1 MSKTM
6 EMGSV
11 KVPDSHIERTGY
23 IELQEPCNVPG
34 HEKYNLWHFNDEII
48 CPRCESE
55 RRSKKF
61 STQATKKQFESTKE
75 GRKLFLKNNSI
86 LHDRSLLNKGIKDYI
101 NKNDAESDIKK
112 HTHTVVKEVLKNNRN
127 VFMVGPPGVGK
138 THLMMGMLKNINE
151 LGDSKKCLF
160 VSMPKLLSEMKE
172 SFNKKYTDQ
181 KTSADYLNLLVEA
194 DVLGLDDIGSELSM
208 NSNKQASNFT
218 VDTLYNI
225 LNARENKTTIFTSN
239 LSLDELSLI
248 LDARTVS
255 RIKSNL
261 LLMDF
266 NGITDKREYEY
277 TLKK

>member
-1 MSKTM
+1 MTKKM

-11 KVPDSHIERTGY
+11 KVPDSQIERTGF
-23 IELQEPCNVPG
+23 IELSEPCNVPG
-34 HEKYNLWHFNDEII
+34 HEKYNLWHFNGEII
-48 CPRCESE
+48 CPACESE
-55 RRSKKF
+55 KRSKRF
-61 STQATKKQFESTKE
+61 SKQESKKQFESTKE

-86 LHDRSLLNKGIKDYI
+86 LHDKSLLNKGIKDFI
-101 NKNDAESDIKK
+101 NKNEVESAMKK
-112 HTHTVVKEVLKNNRN
+112 HTHTVINEVLKNNRN

-151 LGDSKKCLF
+151 LGESKKCLF
-160 VSMPKLLSEMKE
+160 VSMPKLLSDIKE

-194 DVLGLDDIGSELSM
+194 DVLGLDDIGAELSM

-225 LNARENKTTIFTSN
+225 LNSRENKTTLFTSN
-239 LSLDELSLI
+239 LTLDELALT
-248 LDARTVS
+248 LDPRTVS

-277 TLKK
+277 TLK

>member
-1 MSKTM
+1 
-6 EMGSV
+6 MGKQV
-11 KVPDSHIERTGY
+11 KMLGIPIPDIQIERTGY
-23 IELQEPCNVPG
+23 IELTEPCNVPG
-34 HEKYNLWHFNDEII
+34 HEKYNLWHFNGEII

-55 RRSKKF
+55 RKNKSFSKK
-61 STQATKKQFESTKE
+61 ATKKQFESTKE
-75 GRKLFLKNNSI
+75 GKKAFLKNNSI
-86 LHDRSLLNKGIKDYI
+86 MHDRALLEKGIRDYI
-101 NKNDAESDIKK
+101 NKNDAESNMKK
-112 HTHTVVKEVLKNNRN
+112 HTHTVVNEVLKNNRN

-151 LGDSKKCLF
+151 LGEPKKCLF
-160 VSMPKLLSEMKE
+160 VSMPKLLGDIKE

-181 KTSADYLNLLVEA
+181 KTSADYLNLLLEA
-194 DVLGLDDIGSELSM
+194 DVLGLDDIGGELSM

-218 VDTLYNI
+218 IDTLYNI
-225 LNARENKTTIFTSN
+225 LNARENKTTLFTSN
-239 LSLDELSLI
+239 LTLDELALT
-248 LDARTVS
+248 LDPRTVS